1 MVITE
6 NSNPRQ
12 MEREKVGSDEEKTKG
27 IPAEKA
33 HREFAYHAAQFHDQS
48 RISNRNHANAVFEAF
63 PSPDGTGEG
72 GPHAKRVR
80 FAHPT
85 VRRNSATARVP

>member
-33 HREFAYHAAQFHDQS
+33 HREFDYHAAQFHDQS
-48 RISNRNHANAVFEAF
+48 TISNRNHANAVFEAF
-63 PSPDGTGEG
+63 PSPDGTGKG
-72 GPHAKRVR
+72 GSHAKRVR
-80 FAHPT
+80 LAQPA
-85 VRRNSATARVP
+85 VRRKTATTRVP